1 MSTVRAFLGGLS
13 LLMLLGGC
21 GPGKPLFKNK
31 SLPPAR
37 RPEALLAAIPEQ
49 NFQRLRYSGTGTWE
63 QGGDQQRFRFD
74 LRLIRDS
81 VLWVDLSD
89 PMLGIKAARAILRPD
104 TALFYNRLRQEYL
117 AGRPEQLARE
127 VKLSF
132 QFRWLWPLLTAQA
145 LPLGENYYLRRDSG
159 RYTLSDQPLD
169 KAADNPAT
177 TTVLT
182 FNAQA
187 QLREQL
193 LHQPQA
199 QRSLRATYRQF
210 HPQKALPSKL
220 TLMYKGNRPGRLTL
234 NMRRI
239 QPGEAFNLP
248 FSIPDGY
255 APIE

>member
-1 MSTVRAFLGGLS
+1 MSTFRVFLGTLS
-13 LLMLLGGC
+13 LLLLLGGC
-21 GPGKPLFKNK
+21 GPGKVLFKAK

-81 VLWVDLSD
+81 VIWVDLAD

-117 AGRPEQLARE
+117 AGRPEKLAQK
-127 VKLSF
+127 VKLPF
-132 QFRWLWPLLTAQA
+132 QFQWLWPLLTAQA
-145 LPLGENYYLRRDSG
+145 LPLREGYHLKRDSG
-159 RYTLSDQPLD
+159 RYTLRDQPLAQ
-169 KAADNPAT
+169 AAKSPLT
-177 TTVLT
+177 TTVLH

-199 QRSLRATYRQF
+199 QRSLRTTYLKYDER
-210 HPQKALPSKL
+210 KALPSEL
-220 TLMYKGNRPGRLTL
+220 TLIYQGDRPGRLTL
-234 NMRRI
+234 HMRRI